1 MRSMK
6 KTSQPGNTS
15 IFSLVII
22 KVQEVSEDLTPTEED
37 QASLKTNRFVHF
49 PSPKYNEN
57 LKDVTLIFTNRRRKP
72 SQLVTRHQSKKNL
85 I

>member
-1 MRSMK
+1 MHSKK

-15 IFSLVII
+15 ICSLVII

-37 QASLKTNRFVHF
+37 QASLKTTD
-49 PSPKYNEN
+49 
-57 LKDVTLIFTNRRRKP
+57 LFTFH
-72 SQLVTRHQSKKNL
+72 HQSTTR